1 MSMTR
6 SHRLILAAL
15 FAVLAAAGG
24 CEDTPPA
31 GDAVTVPSGRELSLI
46 EVISNVPGPEGAT
59 ARFRF
64 LAPGLTEADIATSA
78 DDMQALCDNF
88 ALGRTSGM
96 VPEPQQIIISMASS
110 EVPFG
115 EAAPDVVQF
124 FEAFS
129 VESGTCVLAPF

>member
-1 MSMTR
+1 MTR
-6 SHRLILAAL
+6 SHRVILAAL

-24 CEDTPPA
+24 CEETLPT

-46 EVISNVPGPEGAT
+46 EIISNVPGPEGAT

-78 DDMQALCDNF
+78 DDMQALCDSF
-88 ALGRTSGM
+88 ALGRIDSM
-96 VPEPQQIIISMASS
+96 VPAPQQIIISLASAD
-110 EVPFG
+110 VPFG

-129 VESGTCVLAPF
+129 VETGACILAPF